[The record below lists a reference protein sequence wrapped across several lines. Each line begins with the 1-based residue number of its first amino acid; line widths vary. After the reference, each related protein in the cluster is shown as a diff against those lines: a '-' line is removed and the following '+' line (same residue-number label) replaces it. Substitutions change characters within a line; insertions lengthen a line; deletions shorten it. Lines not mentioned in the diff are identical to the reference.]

1 MGHTPNK
8 KNKIYF
14 FTVFT
19 DINSISNHLV
29 SKKLFFYSTENIK
42 DFITIAATNA
52 LKDGV
57 CRAGD
62 QIIESL

>member
-1 MGHTPNK
+1 MQEV
-8 KNKIYF
+8 Y
-14 FTVFT
+14 
-19 DINSISNHLV
+19 LV

-42 DFITIAATNA
+42 DFITSAATNA